1 MIAKVDIDEFIL
13 KTQKVYNNNIVNIV
27 ADPELCSLYGIKP
40 NSCLNSQQDF
50 QFIDGLPTGIAVDV
64 MDDILLGLNDIL
76 FTTDFVNKAISSFEY
91 SKTDRKNMP
100 QPFKII
106 QLQIS
111 KTNKHHVRCGTL
123 LDCFL
128 QY

>member
-1 MIAKVDIDEFIL
+1 M
-13 KTQKVYNNNIVNIV
+13 
-27 ADPELCSLYGIKP
+27 ADSELCSLYGIKP
-40 NSCLNSQQDF
+40 NSCLNSLQDF
-50 QFIDGLPTGIAVDV
+50 QFIDGLPPGIAADV

-76 FTTDFVNKAISSFEY
+76 FTIDFVNKAISSFEY

-111 KTNKHHVRCGTL
+111 KTNKQHVRYGTL

-128 QY
+128 